1 MFAIFALVA
10 FLLGLFGAHPGD
22 LDMVTLGLAF
32 IAAHLIW
39 AWTPWRRPGPP
50 A

>member
-1 MFAIFALVA
+1 VFAILALLA
-10 FLLGLFGAHPGD
+10 FLLALFGAHPGG

-39 AWTPWRRPGPP
+39 AWTPWRGRGTP
-50 A
+50 